1 MPVLDQSNPFPQI
14 TRHYD
19 GRNEPVLFLGSAGSQ
34 NYGHWLVDDL
44 PRVKAIASIGK
55 NPTIL
60 LTSFSGKIDEVR
72 RESLDAALKG
82 AGPYRI
88 EMVGPDD
95 IVQVD
100 RLTYVSPTS
109 FHPYIKNQNAM
120 EFVRSLAPSN
130 VTAGLKLFVTR
141 SPDRYRKLLNL
152 SAVEEALCALGFVT
166 VDPETLTFEEQ
177 ARTFAGAGVVV
188 GVMCAAMTNTIF
200 CKSGSKIIH
209 LAPEPWDEQFYWD
222 LAMTMGHHYAVVYG
236 PRAGNAQEPFYDD
249 FSIDLDLV
257 REAIG
262 CGSDR

>member
-1 MPVLDQSNPFPQI
+1 MPVLDRSNPFPQI

-19 GRNEPVLFLGSAGSQ
+19 GRNEPVLFLGSSGSR

-44 PRVKAIASIGK
+44 PRAKAVASIGN

-60 LTSFSGKIDEVR
+60 LTSFREVIDRVR
-72 RESLDAALKG
+72 RASLDAALKG

-120 EFVRSLAPSN
+120 EFLRSLAPSN

-177 ARTFAGAGVVV
+177 TRTFAGADVVV

-200 CKSGSKIIH
+200 CKSGSKLIY
-209 LAPEPWDEQFYWD
+209 LALEPWDELFYWD
-222 LAMTMGHHYAVVYG
+222 LAMTMGHRYAVVYG

-249 FSIDLDLV
+249 FSIDLNLV

-262 CGSDR
+262 CGFDR